1 MKLFRQEV
9 HAAQA
14 AQWLG
19 SVRLHRPLSYTLVTG
34 AALAMALALIAFAAW
49 GEVNRKARLS
59 GLLVPLSDV
68 DKSAELQA
76 HLFAPSRTA
85 GFVRPGQTVYLR
97 YAAYP
102 YQKFGLYTGHITAVS
117 ATPFAPSELPANLAQ
132 QLITQAGSNEA
143 LYRINVQ
150 LDEQS
155 INAYGNTLQLKAGL
169 TLDADVLQERR
180 KVWEWVLEPVLAARQ
195 QVKVLNADPNKARE
209 GG

>member
-1 MKLFRQEV
+1 M
-9 HAAQA
+9 
-14 AQWLG
+14 
-19 SVRLHRPLSYTLVTG
+19 
-34 AALAMALALIAFAAW
+34 
-49 GEVNRKARLS
+49 
-59 GLLVPLSDV
+59 
-68 DKSAELQA
+68 
-76 HLFAPSRTA
+76 
-85 GFVRPGQTVYLR
+85 
-97 YAAYP
+97 
-102 YQKFGLYTGHITAVS
+102 S

-155 INAYGNTLQLKAGL
+155 ISAYGSTLQLKAGL

-195 QVKVLNADPNKARE
+195 QVRVLNADPNKARE